1 MKSFLIMFNHKTR
14 DITAAPPPPLVSGE
28 APGPGRAGRQCGS
41 TPSLPASHI
50 LPNPPSLDRGL
61 PNLMAAIGQ
70 AFGGG
75 PQPAAPLPGL
85 AQRLGEAE
93 AIVLLVA
100 DGLGVAQLCR
110 HLAGGC
116 LHRACFDIIDSVYP
130 PTTAA
135 AVGTFLTGL
144 PPLGHALT
152 GWTQWC
158 EEVGET
164 LSILPLSRRGEGR
177 PAPEAER
184 WADRI
189 LDLPT
194 FADRL
199 PVPVTHVMPAWIAHS
214 PFNRRLAGKV
224 AQVPYHG
231 TADLFPA
238 IERAL
243 DAAKGRR
250 FVYAY
255 WPDYDSAAH
264 DHGPDGEGAVAQLK
278 QLEAALEAFVRR
290 RRASQATLLVT
301 ADHGFIATSPQRRI
315 DLADH
320 PDLAACLLRPLTG
333 ERRTA
338 YAHVVPERR
347 EFFAATL
354 EARLGHALWVVP
366 SETLVKAGWFGRCE
380 PHPRFASRIGDF
392 VLLLKED
399 WSLVDTRP
407 GDHHP
412 PLLGL
417 HGGSSAAEL
426 RIPLCEFPL
435 SSLGHASTRDAFARP
450 FTPLGSPD
458 RPSSHN
464 N

>member
-1 MKSFLIMFNHKTR
+1 MESFLIMFDDKKREIPPAPPSARREAGAKASGLGRPSRPGEHTPAVPGSR
-14 DITAAPPPPLVSGE
+14 LLPPPP
-28 APGPGRAGRQCGS
+28 
-41 TPSLPASHI
+41 SLS
-50 LPNPPSLDRGL
+50 RGL

-75 PQPAAPLPGL
+75 PQASVPLPGL
-85 AQRLGEAE
+85 AAHLGEAE
-93 AIVLLVA
+93 ALILLVV
-100 DGLGVAQLCR
+100 DGMGEVQLRR
-110 HLAGGC
+110 HLAGGS
-116 LHRACFDIIDSVYP
+116 LDRACFDIIDSVYP

-184 WADRI
+184 WAEKI
-189 LDLPT
+189 LALPT

-214 PFNRRLAGKV
+214 PFNRRLAGNV
-224 AQVPYHG
+224 AQEPYHG
-231 TADLFPA
+231 TTDLFPA

-243 DAAKGRR
+243 DSGRGRR
-250 FVYAY
+250 FIYAY
-255 WPDYDSAAH
+255 WPEYDNAAH
-264 DHGPDGEGAVAQLK
+264 DHGPDGEYAVAQLK

-290 RRASQATLLVT
+290 RRGTQATLLVT

-354 EARLGHALWVVP
+354 EARLGHALWMVP
-366 SETLVKAGWFGRCE
+366 SETLVEAGWFGRCE

-426 RIPLCEFPL
+426 RIPLCSIIL
-435 SSLGHASTRDAFARP
+435 SHKGRSCPG
-450 FTPLGSPD
+450 G
-458 RPSSHN
+458 
-464 N
+464 